1 MHHPLPALTPELLV
15 RNLRASLDF
24 YCDLLGFSVLYER
37 PEHGFAAI
45 GLGQAALMLEQ
56 ITDAPADDDP
66 WIVAPLDAPLGR
78 GINLQIS
85 VDDIEPLH
93 LRLTD
98 SGQRL
103 KLPLEEATYRVGAQR
118 LRVRQF
124 MLQDPDGYLLRF
136 CQIIDNLSH

>member
-1 MHHPLPALTPELLV
+1 MSHLLPALTPELLV
-15 RNLRASLDF
+15 RNLRVSLDF

-37 PEHGFAAI
+37 PEQGFAAI
-45 GLGQAALMLEQ
+45 VLGQAALMLEQ
-56 ITDAPADDDP
+56 MTDVPADDDP

-85 VDDIEPLH
+85 VDDIEPLYQ
-93 LRLTD
+93 RLIR
-98 SGQRL
+98 SEQRL
-103 KLPLEEATYRVGAQR
+103 KLPLEDTSYRVGTQL

-136 CQIIDNLSH
+136 SQLIDNPPQ